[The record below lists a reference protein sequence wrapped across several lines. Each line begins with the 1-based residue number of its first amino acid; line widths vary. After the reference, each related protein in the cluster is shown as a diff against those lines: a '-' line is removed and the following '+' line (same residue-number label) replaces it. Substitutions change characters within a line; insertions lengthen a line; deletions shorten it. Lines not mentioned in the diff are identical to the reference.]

1 MVSTKR
7 QREVGLVVPAKY
19 KVMTKSKK
27 MAKILL
33 DTLNRKKDKHENF
46 ELLLTE
52 ADIVKKVTK
61 CFVEL
66 KQTL

>member
-1 MVSTKR
+1 MVSMKR
-7 QREVGLVVPAKY
+7 RREVGLVVPAKY

-33 DTLNRKKDKHENF
+33 DNLNRKKDKHENF
-46 ELLLTE
+46 ELLITE
-52 ADIVKKVTK
+52 ADIVKKGTK

-66 KQTL
+66 KQKL